1 MSNKY
6 LSISL
11 IALLVLGS
19 VLLVFLLQTDNETN
33 PDSTVNQAVVATEA
47 ETAVD
52 PNEDTPEQLAQND
65 KQRHDDVNKLMDVW
79 GDYIIETEG
88 SSHTD
93 HNEMLIILE
102 SINLKY
108 YSLDNLYFNG
118 VPLGE
123 ANDESNDA
131 HWASL
136 LQTTEAVSLTGAST
150 HGSIPAH
157 FIVPDI
163 DERDNLYL
171 WRLMSCTADGSPTIG
186 PIPSGWYGWALQYA
200 LEGNRATACRSFSE
214 SGICWVNWRDT
225 QGIIADKKRQLVSDD
240 ECQL

>member
-1 MSNKY
+1 MSKY

-11 IALLVLGS
+11 IALLVLGG
-19 VLLVFLLQTDNETN
+19 VLLVFFLRAHNEN
-33 PDSTVNQAVVATEA
+33 DSNNALDQVISADEV
-47 ETAVD
+47 ETAAD
-52 PNEDTPEQLAQND
+52 PNEDTPEQLAQNN
-65 KQRHDDVNKLMDVW
+65 KQRHDDVNKLIDVW

-88 SSHTD
+88 SSHSD

-123 ANDESNDA
+123 ANDASNDA
-131 HWASL
+131 HWVL
-136 LQTTEAVSLTGAST
+136 LLETVEAAALTGDST
-150 HGSIPAH
+150 SGSIPAH

-171 WRLMSCTADGSPTIG
+171 WEYMSCTADGSPTIG

-200 LEGNRATACRSFSE
+200 LKNEPEITCRSFSVDLGC
-214 SGICWVNWRDT
+214 SIFWSDDQN
-225 QGIIADKKRQLVSDD
+225 IIADKKRQSVSDD

>member
-1 MSNKY
+1 MSKY

-11 IALLVLGS
+11 IALLVLGG
-19 VLLVFLLQTDNETN
+19 VLLVLLLQTDHETN

-47 ETAVD
+47 ETAAD
-52 PNEDTPEQLAQND
+52 SNEDTPKQLAQND

-93 HNEMLIILE
+93 HNEMLIIAE

-123 ANDESNDA
+123 ANHESNEA

-136 LQTTEAVSLTGAST
+136 LETTEAVSLTGAST

-157 FIVPDI
+157 FIVPDL

-171 WRLMSCTADGSPTIG
+171 WELMSCTADGNPTIG

-200 LEGNRATACRSFSE
+200 FKNEPEITCRSFSVE
-214 SGICWVNWRDT
+214 SWCSIFWSDN
-225 QGIIADKKRQLVSDD
+225 QNIIADKKRQLLSDD